1 MAPMD
6 YAVPFAFEGVLDAAD
21 IIVEGYRTTLEKEL
35 EAFFDAD

>member
-6 YAVPFAFEGVLDAAD
+6 YAVPFAFEGALDAAD
-21 IIVEGYRTTLEKEL
+21 IIVEGYCTTLEKEL